1 MQRDAQKRWH
11 DEYAGPDFIC
21 ERSQLNCDLKDKKQ
35 PQSQKR
41 KITLSLHQRQPWLQ
55 RLMGDLRYLHIVIQD
70 KRVQFRGRDPELTH
84 EIQVK
89 ETGAEGIK

>member
-1 MQRDAQKRWH
+1 MQRDLCRGTRKNGGTTS
-11 DEYAGPDFIC
+11 YAGPDFIC

-41 KITLSLHQRQPWLQ
+41 KTALSLHQRQSWLQ

-70 KRVQFRGRDPELTH
+70 KRAQFRGRDPELTH
-84 EIQVK
+84 EIQRKRV
-89 ETGAEGIK
+89 G